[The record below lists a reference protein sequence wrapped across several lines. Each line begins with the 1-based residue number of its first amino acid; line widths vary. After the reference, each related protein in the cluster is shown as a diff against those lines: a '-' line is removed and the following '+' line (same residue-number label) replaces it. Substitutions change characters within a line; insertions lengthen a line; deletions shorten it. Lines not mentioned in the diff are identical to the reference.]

1 MLRHTQRRSWRIILC
16 IRNHATFEDLITFSR
31 ESIVGGG
38 NTYKGTVT
46 TCHASHKLPDFKVP
60 HFNDETIEGQD
71 LVKSVERTFKSHV
84 LLRYLSYSA
93 VCEANLEWSSALA
106 SRIWESL
113 SKISILNFIAAEQES
128 ENNCHRLFLAL
139 NNHLSTVDAD
149 DQYVR

>member
-1 MLRHTQRRSWRIILC
+1 MTGLKTNWSYQSITLWLDLWWSLLKMLRHTQRRSWRIILC

-71 LVKSVERTFKSHV
+71 LVKSVERTFKSHA
-84 LLRYLSYSA
+84 LSMHLTDPVY
-93 VCEANLEWSSALA
+93 CEAHLEWF
-106 SRIWESL
+106 
-113 SKISILNFIAAEQES
+113 NV
-128 ENNCHRLFLAL
+128 LAL
-139 NNHLSTVDAD
+139 CIREKAWVRIPLSTS
-149 DQYVR
+149 